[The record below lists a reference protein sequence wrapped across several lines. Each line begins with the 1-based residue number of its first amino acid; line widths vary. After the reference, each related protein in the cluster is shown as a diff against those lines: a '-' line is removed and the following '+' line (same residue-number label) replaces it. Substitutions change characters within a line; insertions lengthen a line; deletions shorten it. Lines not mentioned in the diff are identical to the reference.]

1 MATRTCQHAHEDL
14 PKSFDGLLESQGGKG
29 RHKCAA
35 CAYDLGRKESADA
48 EERLRKRVRELDA
61 RVKELEAEIKKRS

>member
-1 MATRTCQHAHEDL
+1 MGAVSCQKEHADL
-14 PKSFDGLLESQGGKG
+14 PKSFDALSESQGGKG

-35 CAYDLGRKESADA
+35 CAYELGRTEATEA

-61 RVKELEAEIKKRS
+61 RVKELEAKLKTK

>member
-1 MATRTCQHAHEDL
+1 MASTCQKGHEDL
-14 PKSFDGLLESQGGKG
+14 PSSFDRLPESQGGKG

-35 CAYDLGRKESADA
+35 CAYEAGRSEATQA

-61 RVKELEAEIKKRS
+61 RVKELEAKLKAR